1 MLKSSPS
8 SRPSELSSRQRAE
21 LIRLSGT
28 NPLLSSML
36 KRGEP
41 LTRQAYINLNWQG
54 NLPAE
59 VDEDEQEVLD
69 LLP

>member
-1 MLKSSPS
+1 MIKNG
-8 SRPSELSSRQRAE
+8 Q
-21 LIRLSGT
+21 
-28 NPLLSSML
+28 
-36 KRGEP
+36 P
-41 LTRQAYINLNWQG
+41 LTRQTYINLNWQG

>member
-1 MLKSSPS
+1 MIKNG
-8 SRPSELSSRQRAE
+8 R
-21 LIRLSGT
+21 
-28 NPLLSSML
+28 
-36 KRGEP
+36 P
-41 LTRQAYINLNWQG
+41 LTRQSYINLNWQG